1 MSANVSTC
9 TPGSSTAAEATCR
22 LDAGHTNVL
31 LWASYALARRW
42 SAVVMTVDYVVV
54 GAGSAGCA
62 LAGRLSEDADVG
74 VLLLEAGEDDTRPEL
89 RIPAAFPS
97 LFRSAVDWDLLSEP
111 EPGLGGRELYVPCG
125 RVVGGSSAINAM
137 IYVRGH
143 PLDFDEWARSV
154 APGWSY
160 AEVLPYFK
168 RAEDNERG
176 EDEYHG
182 VGGPLTVSDSRSN
195 HALTDVMLAAAVQ
208 AGYEPNGDFNGPR
221 QDGVGR
227 FQLTQRDGYRC
238 SSADAYIRP
247 WLGRSNLEL
256 QSCALVER
264 VVFDR
269 RRAVGVEVVSD
280 GRRQVVR
287 AEREVILCAGT
298 FQSAVLLMLSGI
310 GPCDELA
317 RFGIPVLEDLPVG
330 ENLQN
335 HCMALLNF
343 YTTENALF
351 GINTPRNQARLETQG
366 AGPLS
371 SNIVEGGGFFRMRP
385 ELPAPDVEFHFSPA
399 LFMNEGLT
407 EAQDY
412 GYSFGPIV
420 LKPTSV
426 GSVRLSGSSSGDK
439 PRVRFNF
446 LTSDEDLRAMVAGVR
461 LALDIARQPALK
473 SVERAPASVP
483 ASDSEA
489 DVRAFVERVAQ
500 TVYHPTSTCAVGS
513 VVDPE
518 LRVYGIEGL
527 RVVDA
532 SVMPSVTRG
541 NTNAPT
547 IMIAEKAAD
556 LILGRPP
563 LA

>member
-1 MSANVSTC
+1 M
-9 TPGSSTAAEATCR
+9 P
-22 LDAGHTNVL
+22 
-31 LWASYALARRW
+31 
-42 SAVVMTVDYVVV
+42 VDYVIV

-62 LAGRLSEDADVG
+62 LAGRLSEEPDVD
-74 VLLLEAGEDDTRPEL
+74 VLLLEAGEDDRRPEL

-97 LFRSAVDWDLLSEP
+97 LFQSDVDWDLRSEP

-137 IYVRGH
+137 IYIRGH
-143 PLDFDEWARSV
+143 PLDFDEWARSA

-182 VGGPLTVSDSRSN
+182 VAGPLAVSDSRSR
-195 HALTDVMLAAAVQ
+195 HALTDVMLAAAVE
-208 AGYEPNGDFNGPR
+208 AGHEPNGDFNGPR

-227 FQLTQRDGYRC
+227 FQVTQRDGYRW
-238 SSADAYIRP
+238 SSADAYVRP
-247 WLGRSNLEL
+247 WLGRPNLDL

-264 VVFDR
+264 VVFDGQ
-269 RRAVGVEVVSD
+269 RAVGVEVVSG
-280 GRRQVVR
+280 GRRKVIR
-287 AEREVILCAGT
+287 AEREVILCAGAY
-298 FQSAVLLMLSGI
+298 QSPVLLMLSGI
-310 GPCDELA
+310 GPADELA
-317 RFGIPVLEDLPVG
+317 RLGIPVLEDLPVG

-335 HCMALLNF
+335 HCLALLNF

-351 GINTPRNQARLETQG
+351 GIDTPRNRARLETQG

-371 SNIVEGGGFFRMRP
+371 SNIVEGGGFFRTRP
-385 ELPAPDVEFHFSPA
+385 DLPAPDVEFHFSPA

-426 GSVRLSGSSSGDK
+426 GRVRLSGTSAGDK
-439 PRVRFNF
+439 PRVQFNF
-446 LTSDEDLRAMVAGVR
+446 LTTDDDLRAMMEGVR
-461 LALDIARQPALK
+461 VALDIARQPALK

-483 ASDSEA
+483 ESASDD
-489 DVRAFVERVAQ
+489 DVRAFVKRVAQ
-500 TVYHPTSTCAVGS
+500 GVYHPTSTCAMGS

-518 LRVYGIEGL
+518 LRVCGTEGL

-563 LA
+563 LPASRPGEGARSA